1 MSSCPNPKLE
11 LEGWEVAPLGREEV
25 CVPRAQLG
33 EGKWTEPDSTVLG
46 DREDL
51 EVDSALSEEDTPFP
65 AHAKAGLKEADA
77 RQAGRRGPLVFS

>member
-1 MSSCPNPKLE
+1 M
-11 LEGWEVAPLGREEV
+11 
-25 CVPRAQLG
+25 
-33 EGKWTEPDSTVLG
+33 VLG

-51 EVDSALSEEDTPFP
+51 EADSALSEEDTPFP